1 MVFSS
6 YTQEE
11 REMSSDGG
19 DDGSLL
25 RRRRRRR
32 EKSKKRRRR
41 GSRQG
46 LLEKTKKKKKTKCAT
61 CKETWKLR
69 GRQGNMTLTL
79 ETRPSVHPSV
89 RPSVRR
95 ALCGTYL
102 LRLAAGPPSSPSS
115 TLSFFYFSFTSF

>member
-46 LLEKTKKKKKTKCAT
+46 LLEKTKKKKTKCAT